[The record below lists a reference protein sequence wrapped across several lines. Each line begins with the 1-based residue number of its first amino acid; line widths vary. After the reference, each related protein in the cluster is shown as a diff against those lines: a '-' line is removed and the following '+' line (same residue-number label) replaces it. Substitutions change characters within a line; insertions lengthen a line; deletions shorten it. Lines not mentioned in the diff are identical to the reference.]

1 MELKLVV
8 YRWGDYMSGIIVYTT
23 KICPNCKTLK
33 QILKESGIVFAETD
47 MTTPA
52 ALTELAMNNVF
63 TMSAPVLQVQ
73 DNFYTVDDIMDGD
86 SVDRQKV
93 ESLVNL

>member
-1 MELKLVV
+1 MVF
-8 YRWGDYMSGIIVYTT
+8 YRWGNHMSEIIVYTT

-33 QILKESGIVFAETD
+33 QILKESGIVYAETD

-63 TMSAPVLQVQ
+63 TMSAPVLKVQ
-73 DNFYTVDDIMDGD
+73 DNFYTVNEIMDGD

-93 ESLVNL
+93 ESLLNL

>member
-1 MELKLVV
+1 
-8 YRWGDYMSGIIVYTT
+8 MSEIIVYTT

-33 QILKESGIVFAETD
+33 QILKESGVVFSETD

-63 TMSAPVLQVQ
+63 TMSAPVLRVQ
-73 DNFYTVDDIMDGD
+73 DNFYTVNEIMDGD
-86 SVDRQKV
+86 FVDRQRV
-93 ESLVNL
+93 EILVNLNL

>member
-1 MELKLVV
+1 LKLVV
-8 YRWGDYMSGIIVYTT
+8 YRWGDYMSEIIVYTT

-33 QILKESGIVFAETD
+33 QILKESGIAFAETD

-63 TMSAPVLQVQ
+63 TMSAPVLRVQ
-73 DNFYTVDDIMDGD
+73 DNFYTVNEIMDGD

-93 ESLVNL
+93 ESFVNI

>member
-1 MELKLVV
+1 
-8 YRWGDYMSGIIVYTT
+8 
-23 KICPNCKTLK
+23 
-33 QILKESGIVFAETD
+33 

-73 DNFYTVDDIMDGD
+73 DNFYTVNEIMDGD
-86 SVDRQKV
+86 SIDRQKV

>member
-1 MELKLVV
+1 MVL
-8 YRWGDYMSGIIVYTT
+8 YRWGDHMSEIIVYTT

-33 QILKESGIVFAETD
+33 QILKESGIVFAESD

-52 ALTELAMNNVF
+52 VLTELAMNNVF
-63 TMSAPVLQVQ
+63 TMSAPVLRVQ
-73 DNFYTVDDIMDGD
+73 DNFYTINELMDGD

-93 ESLVNL
+93 ESLVNLNL